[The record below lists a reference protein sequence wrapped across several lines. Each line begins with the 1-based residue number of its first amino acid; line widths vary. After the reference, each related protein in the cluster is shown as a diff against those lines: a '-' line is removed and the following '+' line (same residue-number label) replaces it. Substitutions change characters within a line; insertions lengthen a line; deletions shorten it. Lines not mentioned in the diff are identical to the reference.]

1 MILDWETFLTFVPL
15 LVQGA
20 VTTIELTVLVTI
32 FGFLIALPVALAR
45 NSASRAAS
53 CAGSRPWAGA
63 TSAIK
68 GATMGTVGDS
78 TASKPCRAA
87 STLAIQRP
95 LACIRS
101 MYS

>member
-45 NSASRAAS
+45 SSTSRAARTFARS
-53 CAGSRPWAGA
+53 FIFFFRGA
-63 TSAIK
+63 PI
-68 GATMGTVGDS
+68 
-78 TASKPCRAA
+78 
-87 STLAIQRP
+87 LAV
-95 LACIRS
+95 LFLL
-101 MYS
+101 